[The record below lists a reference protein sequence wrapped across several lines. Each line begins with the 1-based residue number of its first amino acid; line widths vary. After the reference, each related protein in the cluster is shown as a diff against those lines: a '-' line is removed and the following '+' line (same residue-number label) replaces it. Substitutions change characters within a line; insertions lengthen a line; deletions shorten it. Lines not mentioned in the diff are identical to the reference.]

1 MMSNNK
7 SMHDKLK
14 PYTESERDNKFEAN
28 QMLKVMK
35 KKPERSMKKA
45 RIQGRKLKGQKIKGT
60 WAYVGVTYIIE
71 SVQEEVGARR
81 VSVDVTVIPCHKDE

>member
-1 MMSNNK
+1 MMSNKK
-7 SMHDKLK
+7 SMHEKLN

-35 KKPERSMKKA
+35 KRPESKMKKA

-71 SVQEEVGARR
+71 SGQEEMGARR
-81 VSVDVTVIPCHKDE
+81 VSVGLS